1 MFEPLTKREDLTI
14 ERLIEHCE
22 YNPKT
27 GEFYRIK
34 RYDSYDNTYDVREI
48 VHSCNNRGYYW
59 INLLGLRFLVHRLAW
74 LYQTGEH
81 PSGEIDHVNGD
92 RKDNRWVNL
101 RDVSS
106 FDNARNQG
114 ERKDNTS
121 GCRGVGR
128 NGKGWQAR
136 ISQNGTRF
144 SLGTFDTKEEAI
156 DARKRT
162 EEMLEYHP
170 NHAKRESWVL

>member
-1 MFEPLTKREDLTI
+1 MFEILPNRNALTSEKLK
-14 ERLIEHCE
+14 EHCE
-22 YNPKT
+22 YNAES

-34 RYDSYDNTYDVREI
+34 RYDSHGNEYTCRNLATDT
-48 VHSCNNRGYYW
+48 NNRGYYW
-59 INLLGLRFLVHRLAW
+59 VRLLGWMYLVHRLAW
-74 LYQTGEH
+74 LYQTGNH
-81 PSGEIDHVNGD
+81 PNGEIDHVNGD
-92 RKDNRWVNL
+92 RKDNRWSNL
-101 RDVSS
+101 RDVSP

-128 NGKGWQAR
+128 KGKRWHAR

-156 DARKRT
+156 EARKRA